1 MGFIIIN
8 DNPTICA
15 MALDDALLNRKI
27 IEVAQ
32 TLSVVIRDNPL
43 VNNVPDNLYTICFVS
58 KANKEWVAS
67 SNKNFRW
74 AWLYLKALCDEYKYR
89 FEETHKCEYV
99 YLVAMNYE
107 HYFPNEDFAP
117 FIKDFSLKTNNYE
130 ELMET
135 TNVFTAYKK
144 YLTNEW
150 NCGKN
155 IKWTGRD
162 KPVLFE
168 GNNYGF

>member
-1 MGFIIIN
+1 MSFIVIN

-15 MALDDALLNRKI
+15 LALDDSLLNRKI

-32 TLSVVIRDNPL
+32 TLSVVIRENKNISNFL
-43 VNNVPDNLYTICFVS
+43 DNLYTTTFAS
-58 KANKEWVAS
+58 KANKDWVAS
-67 SNKNFRW
+67 SKHNFRW
-74 AWLYLKALCDEYKYR
+74 SWLYLKALCDEYRYR
-89 FEETHKCEYV
+89 FDETHKCEYI

-107 HYFPNEDFAP
+107 NYFPNEDFTP
-117 FIKDFSLKTNNYE
+117 FIKDFSQKTPNYDD
-130 ELMET
+130 LIET
-135 TNVFTAYKK
+135 LNPFVAYKK

-162 KPVLFE
+162 RPNFE
-168 GNNYGF
+168 VKSYGF

>member
-1 MGFIIIN
+1 MGFIIVD

-32 TLSVVIRDNPL
+32 TISVVIRDNPL
-43 VNNVPDNLYTICFVS
+43 ISKVPDELYKMTFAS
-58 KANKEWVAS
+58 KANKEWIAS

-74 AWLYLKALCDEYKYR
+74 AWLYLKELCDEYKYR
-89 FEETHKCEYV
+89 FEETHKCEFI
-99 YLVAMNYE
+99 YLAAMAYE
-107 HYFPNEDFAP
+107 DYFPNEDFTP
-117 FIKDFSLKTNNYE
+117 FIKDFPKSLKNYD

-135 TNVFTAYKK
+135 ISPFVAYKK
-144 YLTNEW
+144 YLTSEW
-150 NCGKN
+150 ECGKN

-162 KPVLFE
+162 KPIYNIVR
-168 GNNYGF
+168 

>member
-1 MGFIIIN
+1 MSFIVIN

-32 TLSVVIRDNPL
+32 TLSVVMKDNKSIPNL
-43 VNNVPDNLYTICFVS
+43 PDNLYTTTFAS
-58 KANKEWVAS
+58 KANKDWLAS
-67 SNKNFRW
+67 SKYKFRW
-74 AWLYLKALCDEYKYR
+74 GWLSLKSLCDEYRYR
-89 FEETHKCEYV
+89 FEETHKCEYI

-107 HYFPNEDFAP
+107 NYFPNIDFTP
-117 FIKDFSLKTNNYE
+117 FIKDFSQKTPNYND
-130 ELMET
+130 LMET
-135 TNVFTAYKK
+135 LNPFNAYKK

-150 NCGKN
+150 ECGKN

-162 KPVLFE
+162 KPVFE
-168 GNNYGF
+168 ELNNGF

>member
-1 MGFIIIN
+1 MSFIVIN

-32 TLSVVIRDNPL
+32 TLSVVMKDNKSIPNL
-43 VNNVPDNLYTICFVS
+43 PDNLYTTTFAS
-58 KANKEWVAS
+58 KANKDWLAS
-67 SNKNFRW
+67 SKYNFRW
-74 AWLYLKALCDEYKYR
+74 GWLYLKSLCDEYRYR
-89 FEETHKCEYV
+89 FEETHKCEYI

-107 HYFPNEDFAP
+107 NYFPNIDFTP
-117 FIKDFSLKTNNYE
+117 FIKDFSQKTPNYND
-130 ELMET
+130 LMGT
-135 TNVFTAYKK
+135 LNPFNAYKK

-150 NCGKN
+150 KYGKN

-162 KPVLFE
+162 KPVFE
-168 GNNYGF
+168 ELNNGF

>member
-1 MGFIIIN
+1 MGFVVID

-32 TLSVVIRDNPL
+32 TLSVVIKDNP
-43 VNNVPDNLYTICFVS
+43 NVKDYPDNLYTTSFAS
-58 KANKEWVAS
+58 KANKDWIAS
-67 SNKNFRW
+67 SKHNFRW
-74 AWLYLKALCDEYKYR
+74 AWLYLKALCDEYRYR
-89 FEETHKCEYV
+89 FEETHKCEYI

-117 FIKDFSLKTNNYE
+117 FIKDFSSKTNNYE

-135 TNVFTAYKK
+135 TNVFSAYKK

>member
-1 MGFIIIN
+1 MSFIVIN

-43 VNNVPDNLYTICFVS
+43 VDNVPDNLYTVCFAS

-74 AWLYLKALCDEYKYR
+74 AWLY
-89 FEETHKCEYV
+89 
-99 YLVAMNYE
+99 
-107 HYFPNEDFAP
+107 
-117 FIKDFSLKTNNYE
+117 
-130 ELMET
+130 
-135 TNVFTAYKK
+135 
-144 YLTNEW
+144 
-150 NCGKN
+150 
-155 IKWTGRD
+155 
-162 KPVLFE
+162 
-168 GNNYGF
+168 

>member
-1 MGFIIIN
+1 MGFIIVD

-15 MALDDALLNRKI
+15 MALDDNLLNRKI

-32 TLSVVIRDNPL
+32 TISVVIKDNPMIK
-43 VNNVPDNLYTICFVS
+43 NCPDNVYTTSFAS

-67 SNKNFRW
+67 SKYNFRW
-74 AWLYLKALCDEYKYR
+74 AWLYLKAMCDEYRYR
-89 FEETHKCEYV
+89 FEETHKCEYI

-107 HYFPNEDFAP
+107 DYFPNEDFTP
-117 FIKDFSLKTNNYE
+117 FIKDFSQKTPHYE
-130 ELMET
+130 DLMEMI
-135 TNVFTAYKK
+135 NIYSAYKK

-150 NCGKN
+150 NCGRN

-162 KPVLFE
+162 KPDYKIV
-168 GNNYGF
+168 G

>member
-1 MGFIIIN
+1 MGFIVID

-32 TLSVVIRDNPL
+32 TLSIVIAENPL
-43 VNNVPDNLYTICFVS
+43 IEKLPDNLYKMSFAS
-58 KANKEWVAS
+58 KANKEWIAS

-89 FEETHKCEYV
+89 FEETHKCELI
-99 YLVAMNYE
+99 YLIALSYE
-107 HYFPNEDFAP
+107 NYFPNADFTP
-117 FIKDFSLKTNNYE
+117 FIKDFPKTLKKYNEY
-130 ELMET
+130 MET
-135 TNVFTAYKK
+135 MNIFTAYKK
-144 YLTNEW
+144 YLTDEW

-162 KPVLFE
+162 KPEFNL
-168 GNNYGF
+168 